1 LGIDRTCFSPA
12 VQAKI
17 VYAGSKNTS
26 YVEAADNLH
35 ELMDLAISDK
45 EVRRV
50 CKPIGSERC
59 VERDAATAAYEA
71 MPLVERKGI
80 PIGVAAPDL
89 AVVGVDGGRL
99 QVIDADDDVDTKTDA
114 DADVDADAN
123 EEAFDDGREECPNN
137 GRHWREDKIGLL
149 MTMTSDEHEADP
161 CPEIPETF
169 VNPLRILK
177 LTREL
182 KKRSAAAKDASAEE
196 GSSEPEDPL
205 VEESP
210 EWKPPKVKTKA
221 LVATRR
227 PWLEFALMVAAA
239 AWQKGFYGALRKAFL
254 GDGAAANWTL
264 WRNHFSSFV
273 PILDFIHA
281 LSYVFGAAMAGRE
294 FADGW
299 ACYVRWIAA
308 VWQGRVDEVIAAL
321 AERQLE
327 LGMWETSD
335 PATAPRRIVGRALE
349 YLRNNRERMKYAEY
363 RRAGL
368 PVVSSYVESA
378 VKQFN
383 YRVKGSEKFWTEDGA
398 EEMLQL
404 RGDQLSDD
412 RPLDAFW
419 ERRSA
424 KATGQRPYK
433 KAA

>member
-1 LGIDRTCFSPA
+1 M
-12 VQAKI
+12 QAKV
-17 VYAGSKNTS
+17 VYAGSRNTS
-26 YVEAADNLH
+26 YSEAADNLR
-35 ELMDLAISDK
+35 ELMDLTISDK

-50 CKPIGSERC
+50 CKPIGAERC

-71 MPLVERKGI
+71 LPLVERKGV
-80 PIGVAAPDL
+80 PDGVTAPDL

-99 QVIDADDDVDTKTDA
+99 QVIDAADDDDD
-114 DADVDADAN
+114 DADAN
-123 EEAFDDGREECPNN
+123 DADDRAGCPNN

-161 CPEIPETF
+161 EIPETF
-169 VNPLRILK
+169 VDSLRILK
-177 LTREL
+177 LTRDL
-182 KKRSAAAKDASAEE
+182 KTRSAKRDAAEEESAE
-196 GSSEPEDPL
+196 S
-205 VEESP
+205 EESTEEAP
-210 EWKPPKVKTKA
+210 EWKPPKVKAKS

-227 PWLEFALMVAAA
+227 PWLAFALMAAAA
-239 AWQKGFYGALRKAFL
+239 AWQKGFYGAARKAFL

-264 WRNHFSSFV
+264 WRNHFSSFE

-281 LSYVFGAAMAGRE
+281 LSYVFAAALAGRE

-321 AERQLE
+321 TERQSE

-349 YLRNNRERMKYAEY
+349 YLRNNREQMKYAEY

-383 YRVKGSEKFWTEDGA
+383 NRVKGSEKFWTEDGA

-419 ERRSA
+419 QRRSA
-424 KATGQRPYK
+424 KATGQRVYR

>member
-1 LGIDRTCFSPA
+1 M
-12 VQAKI
+12 QAKI

-26 YVEAADNLH
+26 YTEAADNLR

-50 CKPIGSERC
+50 CKPIGAERC
-59 VERDAATAAYEA
+59 VERDAATAAYQA
-71 MPLVERKGI
+71 LPLVERKGV
-80 PIGVAAPDL
+80 PAGVTAPDL

-99 QVIDADDDVDTKTDA
+99 QVIDAADDDAND
-114 DADVDADAN
+114 DAN
-123 EEAFDDGREECPNN
+123 EDSHDDGRDESPNN

-161 CPEIPETF
+161 CPEIPESF

-182 KKRSAAAKDASAEE
+182 KKGSAKEPAEQSAEPATAAE
-196 GSSEPEDPL
+196 EPL
-205 VEESP
+205 A
-210 EWKPPKVKTKA
+210 EWKPPKVKAKA

-227 PWLEFALMVAAA
+227 PWLAFALMVAAA
-239 AWQKGFYGALRKAFL
+239 AWQKGFYGAARKAFL

-281 LSYVFGAAMAGRE
+281 LSYVFAAALAGRE

-321 AERQLE
+321 AERQSE
-327 LGMWETSD
+327 LGMWEKSD

-424 KATGQRPYK
+424 KATGQRPYR